1 MLPCQCNQGL
11 FARGLSFGSSGVFIT
26 DHTVPGAIAVVT
38 VTGGRIAG
46 FGLFLAVHPLPP
58 LTDLIISSNGNFLL
72 DKSISVF
79 AHWWSHRLE
88 KSKSFPQKRNN
99 KQLP

>member
-1 MLPCQCNQGL
+1 MKY
-11 FARGLSFGSSGVFIT
+11 
-26 DHTVPGAIAVVT
+26 
-38 VTGGRIAG
+38 G
-46 FGLFLAVHPLPP
+46 FGLFLADALGLQLPP
-58 LTDLIISSNGNFLL
+58 LTDLIISSNDNFLL

-88 KSKSFPQKRNN
+88 KSKSFPQKSNN

>member
-1 MLPCQCNQGL
+1 MQPRLICSWTL
-11 FARGLSFGSSGVFIT
+11 FWSSDVFIT

-38 VTGGRIAG
+38 GTGARNPG
-46 FGLFLAVHPLPP
+46 FGLFLADALGLQLPP

-88 KSKSFPQKRNN
+88 KSKSFPQKSNN